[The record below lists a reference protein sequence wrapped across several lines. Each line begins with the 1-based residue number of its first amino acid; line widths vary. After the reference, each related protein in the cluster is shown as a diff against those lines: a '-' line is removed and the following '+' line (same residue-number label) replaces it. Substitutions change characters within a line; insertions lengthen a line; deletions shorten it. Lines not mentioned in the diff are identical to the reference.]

1 MKNKVIILLVVLSMI
16 GAVAGCGSS
25 TKTMKGCIAYFNTE
39 IKKALDTSGVS
50 YTFEVKQSDH
60 KNSDYHFVDCDI
72 QLNGNLTNKQ
82 IFDVLYSIESIK
94 RPDKA
99 IPTYRYWVN
108 ADRCSITYN
117 YCLLYGGE
125 YVYSP
130 ISEKKYSDLHTK
142 EKKCICDWIQG
153 QYDKYDAIEGKYS
166 GDKYSDSI
174 FQDAEELFGLSHD
187 ELSVI
192 WMKQYDYK

>member
-1 MKNKVIILLVVLSMI
+1 M
-16 GAVAGCGSS
+16 
-25 TKTMKGCIAYFNTE
+25 
-39 IKKALDTSGVS
+39 
-50 YTFEVKQSDH
+50 
-60 KNSDYHFVDCDI
+60 
-72 QLNGNLTNKQ
+72 
-82 IFDVLYSIESIK
+82 
-94 RPDKA
+94 
-99 IPTYRYWVN
+99 
-108 ADRCSITYN
+108 
-117 YCLLYGGE
+117 
-125 YVYSP
+125 YSP
-130 ISEKKYSDLHTK
+130 IIEKKYSDLHTK